1 MASLIENLIS
11 VLEQENSEYETL
23 LELSRK
29 KTPVIIKGDIVKL
42 QEITD
47 EEQNVIDRIHHLDLI
62 REENIRDIA
71 NVINKDVEQLK
82 LESLIQMLEKSPKEQ
97 KMLAE
102 VHARLRI
109 TLSQMQNVNAQNRD
123 LLTSALEMVE
133 FDLNLLQSMRRAPET
148 ANYNKGAYN
157 TGNVIGTNR
166 GSFDAKQ

>member
-29 KTPVIIKGDIVKL
+29 KTPVIIQGDIEKL
-42 QEITD
+42 QKITD

-82 LESLIQMLEKSPKEQ
+82 LENLIQMLGKSPREQ
-97 KMLAE
+97 KMLSQIHE
-102 VHARLRI
+102 KLRV
-109 TLSQMQNVNAQNRD
+109 TLSQMKNVNEQNKE

-133 FDLNLLQSMRRAPET
+133 FDLNLFQSMRSAPET
-148 ANYNKGAYN
+148 ANYNRGAYSA
-157 TGNVIGTNR
+157 GSVIGTNR
-166 GSFDAKQ
+166 KGFDAKQ

>member
-11 VLEQENSEYETL
+11 VLEQENSEYEAL

-29 KTPVIIKGDIVKL
+29 KTPVIIRGDITEL
-42 QEITD
+42 QKITD
-47 EEQNVIDRIHHLDLI
+47 EEQNIIGRIHQLDGK
-62 REENIRDIA
+62 REESIRDIA

-82 LESLIQMLEKSPKEQ
+82 LENLIQMLGKSPKEQ
-97 KMLAE
+97 KLLSLI
-102 VHARLRI
+102 HDKLRI
-109 TLSQMQNVNAQNRD
+109 TLSQMKNVNEQNRE

-133 FDLNLLQSMRRAPET
+133 FDLNLLQSARRAPET

-157 TGNVIGTNR
+157 AGSVIGTNI

>member
-29 KTPVIIKGDIVKL
+29 KTPVIIRGDITEL
-42 QEITD
+42 QKITD
-47 EEQNVIDRIHHLDLI
+47 EEQNIIGRIHQLDGK
-62 REENIRDIA
+62 REESIRDIA
-71 NVINKDVEQLK
+71 NVINKDVEKLK
-82 LESLIQMLEKSPKEQ
+82 LENLIQMLEKSPKEQ
-97 KMLAE
+97 KLLSL
-102 VHARLRI
+102 VHDKLHV
-109 TLSQMQNVNAQNRD
+109 TLSQMKNVNEQNRE

-133 FDLNLLQSMRRAPET
+133 FDLNLLQSARRAPET

-157 TGNVIGTNR
+157 AGSVIGTNI

>member
-29 KTPVIIKGDIVKL
+29 KTPVIIQGDIEKL
-42 QEITD
+42 QKITD

-82 LESLIQMLEKSPKEQ
+82 LESLIQMLGKSPREQ
-97 KMLAE
+97 KMLSQIHE
-102 VHARLRI
+102 KLRV
-109 TLSQMQNVNAQNRD
+109 TLSQMKNVNEQNKE

-133 FDLNLLQSMRRAPET
+133 FDLNLFQSMRRAPET
-148 ANYNKGAYN
+148 ANYNRGAYN
-157 TGNVIGTNR
+157 AGSVIGTNR
-166 GSFDAKQ
+166 SGFDAKQ